1 MQKNNLDYLKIIEKI
16 NIIQNLVIKKGQ
28 NISTDISE
36 LKFLLAS
43 RNNDKIFLNLF
54 IYNFRIKKKK

>member
-28 NISTDISE
+28 NISNYISE
-36 LKFLLAS
+36 LEFLLAS
-43 RNNDKIFLNLF
+43 GNNDKIFLNLF
-54 IYNFRIKKKK
+54 IH